1 LLGFELVVVY
11 FFYVETRYVPLEE
24 IVKYFDGDDVAAVT
38 NDEFEHDPKRA
49 VIHVDD
55 NKAA

>member
-1 LLGFELVVVY
+1 M
-11 FFYVETRYVPLEE
+11 PLEE

-38 NDEFEHDPKRA
+38 NDEFEHDAKRA

-55 NKAA
+55 SKAA